1 MILFH
6 KQKTLKRIYK
16 SFNSY
21 LRDNRMSLYQLII
34 QKRSQDSLILKKHID
49 RINFILFQITI
60 QLLLIEPTK
69 DWLMIIDRSIK

>member
-16 SFNSY
+16 NFDSY
-21 LRDNRMSLYQLII
+21 LRDNHMSLYQLII
-34 QKRSQDSLILKKHID
+34 QKRSQDSLILKMHID

>member
-16 SFNSY
+16 NFDSY
-21 LRDNRMSLYQLII
+21 LRDNHMSLYQLII
-34 QKRSQDSLILKKHID
+34 QKRSQDSLILKMHID

-69 DWLMIIDRSIK
+69 DWLMIIDRIIK